1 MKNKRHEA
9 LLEYIRDNVVSTQEE
24 LTDALNGMGFGV
36 TQSTVSRDIKAL
48 RIVKTRNSDG
58 RYRYVSILDNSMRD
72 GDNAEK
78 YAEIFSHSAVSVRCA
93 MNDVVVRCYAG
104 MASSAC
110 VAVDSLYSDMIVG
123 SLAGDDTVFIITENE
138 SVAQKLTDALKKLF

>member
-1 MKNKRHEA
+1 MKNKRQEV
-9 LLEYIRDNVVSTQEE
+9 LLKLIRDNIISTQED
-24 LTDALNGMGFGV
+24 LTAALINQGFSV
-36 TQSTVSRDIKAL
+36 TQSTVSRDIKTL
-48 RIVKTRNSDG
+48 RLVKTRDIDG
-58 RYRYVSILDNSMRD
+58 NCRYVSTLDNTTRHD
-72 GDNAEK
+72 GNTEK

-93 MNDVVVRCYAG
+93 MNDVVIRCYSG

-138 SVAQKLTDALKKLF
+138 TMAQRLTEALKKLF